1 MNEPKGSSLS
11 ESAAETIAGR
21 MSLISLL
28 NHLRNSQNLLT
39 YMIFTAWCKFMGVS
53 QYIPTVTVG

>member
-1 MNEPKGSSLS
+1 MNELPASEALPGKAIHLGSF
-11 ESAAETIAGR
+11 
-21 MSLISLL
+21 L
-28 NHLRNSQNLLT
+28 NHLRNPQNLLT

>member
-1 MNEPKGSSLS
+1 MNEADASKV
-11 ESAAETIAGR
+11 AAGVQ
-21 MSLISLL
+21 MSSLL
-28 NHLRNSQNLLT
+28 NHLRNPQNLLT

>member
-1 MNEPKGSSLS
+1 MNEADASKVAAGVKMSSL
-11 ESAAETIAGR
+11 
-21 MSLISLL
+21 LH
-28 NHLRNSQNLLT
+28 HLRNPQNLLT

>member
-1 MNEPKGSSLS
+1 MNDASSMP
-11 ESAAETIAGR
+11 EAG
-21 MSLISLL
+21 MKMMPLL
-28 NHLRNSQNLLT
+28 NHLRNPQNLLT